1 MSAFSYLITTPM
13 GYIISF
19 IYSLVKNYGIT
30 IILFTIAIKI
40 IMLPLAV
47 KQQKSMVAIQKLNPE
62 LEALRKK
69 YANDQQRLSQETM
82 KVYQKHGVSPTGGC
96 LPLLIQ
102 FPIII
107 GLYQVVTRPL
117 QYIMHMGTDVIQK
130 VADILLEAGK
140 IEANVATTALKQ
152 SQITV
157 ARAMADNA
165 ALIEEKIGSAVSAIN
180 FDFFG
185 LDLALTPNFGQMSLL
200 WLIPILSALTAYLTS
215 AITTKLSGNKQQ
227 AEQMKSMNIMMPLMS
242 GYFCFI
248 MPAGVGLYWIMSNVI
263 QLIQQVV
270 LTKLLM
276 KKEAKGEVTDA

>member
-1 MSAFSYLITTPM
+1 
-13 GYIISF
+13 
-19 IYSLVKNYGIT
+19 
-30 IILFTIAIKI
+30 
-40 IMLPLAV
+40 
-47 KQQKSMVAIQKLNPE
+47 
-62 LEALRKK
+62 
-69 YANDQQRLSQETM
+69 M

-130 VADILLEAGK
+130 VADVLLEAGK

-165 ALIEEKIGSAVSAIN
+165 ALIEEKIGSAMSAIN

-185 LDLALTPNFGQMSLL
+185 LDLALTPNFGEMSLL